1 MATPEE
7 IVNLLREAS
16 RAYYNGGKLK
26 MDDETYDGLIEHL
39 KTLDPENPYFEE
51 VGAPVSE
58 GAVKLPYPMPSLDK
72 MKPGEAQLTR
82 FLNTD
87 KVYVLSEKL
96 DGLSALWIPAT
107 KKLYL
112 RGNGIQGQ
120 DVSHLVP
127 LGIQGLKIPKD
138 IDAATAIRGELILP
152 RSEGESLARSWV
164 NGQIHQKSPS
174 ATEIMR
180 IHFVAY
186 ELLGK
191 KSTRSEQFIW
201 LKTTGFEVPWYSVMS
216 RPTVE
221 TLEHAL
227 IKLRVGSVYGIGSL
241 YDIDGVVVGLN
252 VVPKAESTAT
262 KAKNPKD
269 CVAFKMPLAD
279 QSAETRVREVIWA
292 PSAQGYLI
300 PRLRFDPVLI
310 GSATIEFCTGHNA
323 RAILAG
329 MLGPGAKVVI
339 RRSGD
344 VIPKLDK
351 VLVPASTASFPPKET
366 WEWDG
371 SPETAVHIKVVGRS
385 DSMVSAKLHYF
396 LKTLEI
402 PGAGPATATALVEAG
417 ITGPAALWGAPV
429 ETLAKVL
436 GPKTG
441 AALHTNI
448 RTALA
453 SATEL
458 ILMHASS
465 TMPRGVGDTKLT
477 SLFQAEADPRKWAT
491 SMEPPA
497 GWTKDSFHAFLQELA
512 TYVTWRK
519 KELHWI
525 PYPILNASPPPPPR
539 PTGGETICM
548 TGFRDKELEAKAM
561 ARGHNFTSTF
571 TSRVTILLIPDGDVK
586 ESEKVRA
593 AKDKGVKILSRSK
606 FITQYLT

>member
-1 MATPEE
+1 MTTPEE
-7 IVNLLREAS
+7 IVHLLREAS
-16 RAYYNGGKLK
+16 HAYYNGGKLV

-39 KTLDPENPYFEE
+39 KELDPENPYFEE

-72 MKPGEAQLTR
+72 IKPGEAQLTR

-87 KVYVLSEKL
+87 KIYVLSEKL
-96 DGLSALWIPAT
+96 DGLSALWIPAE

-112 RGNGIQGQ
+112 RGDGIRGQ
-120 DVSHLVP
+120 DISHLVP
-127 LGIQGLKIPKD
+127 LGIQGLKIPKYVD
-138 IDAATAIRGELILP
+138 PATAVRGELILP
-152 RSEGESLARSWV
+152 RSEGEPLARSWV
-164 NGQIHQKSPS
+164 NGQVHQKSPS
-174 ATEIMR
+174 ATEIKR

-191 KSTRSEQFIW
+191 KSTRSEQLAW
-201 LKTTGFEVPWYSVMS
+201 LKKYMFELPWYSAMS

-221 TLEHAL
+221 TLQYAL
-227 IKLRVGSVYGIGSL
+227 VNQRAKSSYDTDGI
-241 YDIDGVVVGLN
+241 VVGKN
-252 VVPKAESTAT
+252 VVPTDESTKT

-279 QSAETRVREVIWA
+279 QSAETIVREVIWA
-292 PSAQGYLI
+292 PSAQGFLI
-300 PRLRFDPVLI
+300 PRLRFDPVKI

-323 RAILAG
+323 RTMFAG
-329 MLGPGAKVVI
+329 KLGPGAKVVI

-351 VLVPASTASFPPKET
+351 VLVPASTASFPPKGT

-371 SPETAVHIKVVGRS
+371 QPETAAHIKIVGRS
-385 DSMVSAKLHYF
+385 DSVVSAKLHYF

-417 ITGPAALWGAPV
+417 ITGPATLYAASV
-429 ETLAKVL
+429 ETLVKVL

-448 RTALA
+448 RAAL
-453 SATEL
+453 SSVTEL
-458 ILMHASS
+458 SLMHASS

-477 SLFQAEADPRKWAT
+477 SLFQVEADPRKWA
-491 SMEPPA
+491 SIEPPT
-497 GWTKDSFHAFLQELA
+497 GWTKDSFHAFLQELP
-512 TYVTWRK
+512 TYIAWRK
-519 KELHWI
+519 KEIHWI
-525 PYPILNASPPPPPR
+525 PYPILNVAAPAPSLR
-539 PTGGETICM
+539 PTGEVICM
-548 TGFRDKELEAKAM
+548 TGFRDKDIEAKAV
-561 ARGHNFTSTF
+561 ARGHSFTSGVTNK
-571 TSRVTILLIPDGDVK
+571 VTILLVPDGPVK

-593 AKDKGVKILSRSK
+593 AKEKGLKILSRST
-606 FITQYLT
+606 FTAQYLT